1 MRIKKF
7 SAHVMDVFST
17 MNTDFESMN
26 NLMEDLALG
35 REIFDGDRVISKA
48 EANEKVCEFSRRVLG
63 IDDVN
68 DKKSV
73 HRALRDHG
81 REWFDV
87 IEDVVEVV
95 ISVGFKDSE
104 WFQDLVDYRNLAYGD
119 RQDFFV
125 EKESVLSVAKGG
137 VSHHDHIIQRIGGGE
152 PFSVPT
158 QLYVIK
164 VGADINRFILGQEP
178 WDKLVAAI
186 AKAFMNQM
194 QEEVASQIDNVASK
208 LPVTG
213 TQFINTGAL
222 TASSKDAFDEIVANV
237 SAANDGAE
245 VIIMGTQLA
254 LKKINGI
261 ADVDWA
267 ANAQKDNMMMLGNIG
282 YYDSTRLV
290 AIQNRFK
297 DRTYTVKTFSD
308 KKILILPIVNDAG
321 GKFVKV
327 VDQGELILEKLER
340 GDYLSDIQT
349 YEAQRRYGVATV
361 IGRQLGIWT
370 LP

>member
-1 MRIKKF
+1 MRKINF
-7 SAHVMDVFST
+7 SSRVMDVFSA
-17 MNTDFESMN
+17 MNTDYESMS

-35 REIFDGDRVISKA
+35 RDIYDEGKLISKT
-48 EANEKVCEFSRRVLG
+48 EANEKVCEFSRQVLG
-63 IDDVN
+63 IQNVD
-68 DKKSV
+68 DKKEV
-73 HRALRDHG
+73 RRALRDNS
-81 REWFDV
+81 REWFDI
-87 IEDVVEVV
+87 IEDTIEVV
-95 ISVGFKDSE
+95 ISVGFKESE

-125 EKESVLSVAKGG
+125 EKESILSVAKAG

-158 QLYVIK
+158 QLYAIK
-164 VGADINRFILGQEP
+164 VGADINRFVLGQEP
-178 WDKLVAAI
+178 WDKLVESI
-186 AKAFMNQM
+186 AKAYMNQM
-194 QEEVASQIDNVASK
+194 QEEIASQIDNVASK

-213 TQFINTGAL
+213 NQFINTGAL
-222 TASSKDAFDEIVANV
+222 TASSKDAFDEIVSNV
-237 SAANDGAE
+237 AAANDGAE
-245 VIIMGTQLA
+245 VIIMGTRLA

-267 ANAQKDNMMMLGNIG
+267 ADAQKDNMMMLGNIG
-282 YYDSTRLV
+282 YYDSNRLV

-297 DRTYTVKTFSD
+297 DRTYTTKTFSD

-327 VDQGELILEKLER
+327 LDQGELTLERLER

-349 YEAQRRYGVATV
+349 FESQRRYGVATV
-361 IGRQLGIWT
+361 IGRQIGIWT

>member
-1 MRIKKF
+1 MRNIIF
-7 SAHVMDVFST
+7 SSRVMDVFSA
-17 MNTDFESMN
+17 MNTDFEAMN

-35 REIFDGDRVISKA
+35 REIFDGERVISKA

-63 IDDVN
+63 INDVN
-68 DKKSV
+68 DKKAV
-73 HRALRDHG
+73 RRALRDNS
-81 REWFDV
+81 REWFDI
-87 IEDVVEVV
+87 IEDVVNVV
-95 ISVGFKDSE
+95 IAVGFKDSE

-125 EKESVLSVAKGG
+125 EKEAILSVAKAG
-137 VSHHDHIIQRIGGGE
+137 VSHHDHIIQRIGAGE

-158 QLYVIK
+158 QLYAVK
-164 VGADINRFILGQEP
+164 VGADINRFVLGQEP
-178 WDKLVAAI
+178 WDKLVSAI
-186 AKAFMNQM
+186 AKAYMNQM

-222 TASSKDAFDEIVANV
+222 TAGSKDAFDEIVANV

-267 ANAQKDNMMMLGNIG
+267 ANGQKDNMMMIGNIG

-290 AIQNRFK
+290 SIQNRFK
-297 DRTYTVKTFSD
+297 DRTYTAKTFSD
-308 KKILILPIVNDAG
+308 KKLLILPVVNDAG

-327 VDQGELILEKLER
+327 IDQGELTLERLER

-349 YEAQRRYGVATV
+349 FEAQRRYGVATV
-361 IGRQLGIWT
+361 IGRQIGIWT